1 MARYTANTDHIT
13 FHENQPKF
21 QVEIVLYDDNTCED
35 LSDVE
40 SIYFNNRHDAEKFAD
55 FVDYIKTDDLKL
67 ITDII
72 DTIQGNKRTPQK
84 IEVGI
89 TECDVDD
96 FVDLIADNSTIEWVY
111 VDQFGKT
118 IEVEIMTEDELN
130 QRGH

>member
-1 MARYTANTDHIT
+1 MRYVANTDHIT
-13 FHENQPKF
+13 FHENQPLF
-21 QVEIVLYDDNTCED
+21 QVEVVLYDDETTED
-35 LSDVE
+35 FSDVE
-40 SIYFNNRHDAEKFAD
+40 QHYFENIYDAEKFAD
-55 FVDYIKTDDLKL
+55 IVDYLRTDDLKL
-67 ITDII
+67 ITDIL
-72 DTIQGNKRTPQK
+72 DSIQGNKQTPQK